1 MAKYENKA
9 KARLEKRIKS
19 YEENGGKHRVSGHAT
34 RKPGSM
40 KKVH

>member
-9 KARLEKRIKS
+9 KARLEKRIKAF
-19 YEENGGKHRVSGHAT
+19 EESGGKSRSGGFAM